1 MAFQIWFFK
10 SAKVVRRCFHLPP
23 AKMRENPVFGK
34 QKFISQK
41 PKEILQIFLDIP
53 KGETFVDIILK
64 NQLCTFILSVL
75 FCGWNQNALYFVR
88 ALYFRRW

>member
-1 MAFQIWFFK
+1 
-10 SAKVVRRCFHLPP
+10 
-23 AKMRENPVFGK
+23 MRENPVFGK

-75 FCGWNQNALYFVR
+75 FCG
-88 ALYFRRW
+88 